1 MTLKFFELDLIAVQ
15 ITYII
20 KFLRS
25 GQNRRN
31 SQAKIKVEQSPYEKR
46 MGERKAEFIKKALM
60 VNTTGLQE
68 RIKVK

>member
-1 MTLKFFELDLIAVQ
+1 MDEIF
-15 ITYII
+15 
-20 KFLRS
+20 RS

-31 SQAKIKVEQSPYEKR
+31 SQVKIKVEQSPYEKR

-68 RIKVK
+68 RIKVQIKKKIKEN